1 MLSPKVIFLGFVDSM
16 LIWKGQETTGI
27 SYTVKS
33 SFLKSLQGGLSC
45 LWLSLKLRKISESL
59 WAHFITGSVTT
70 WGFPAN

>member
-1 MLSPKVIFLGFVDSM
+1 MLSPKVIFLGLVDWM

-33 SFLKSLQGGLSC
+33 YFLKSLHGGLSC

-59 WAHFITGSVTT
+59 CAHFITGSVTT